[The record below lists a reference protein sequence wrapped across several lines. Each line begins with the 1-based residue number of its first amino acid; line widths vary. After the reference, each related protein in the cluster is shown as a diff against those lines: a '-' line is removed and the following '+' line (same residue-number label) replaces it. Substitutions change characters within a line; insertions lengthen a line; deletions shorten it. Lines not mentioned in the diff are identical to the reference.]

1 MSSLQIAFPSPS
13 ASSASAKE
21 RLIIALDVPSAAEA
35 QKLVLQIGDAAV
47 FYKVG
52 FQLFT
57 VAGPDFVRELASSG
71 KKIFL
76 DLKVHEIPNTA
87 AAAVKSA
94 ASLNVQMVTVHAS
107 GGSKM
112 LRAAVEAATSAGQTQ
127 GKDAPVILAV
137 TVLTSLANED
147 LPEIGLNVSAREQ
160 AVRLAKVA
168 HSAGCGG
175 VVASPEEIGAIRNA
189 VGGQMLIVT
198 PGIRPT
204 GSDKGDQSRIA
215 TPVEAIRSGATHLVV
230 GRPITKASD
239 PAEAARNI
247 VSGIAEAK

>member
-1 MSSLQIAFPSPS
+1 MPSSKPADSGISALGSSP
-13 ASSASAKE
+13 KD
-21 RLIIALDVPSAAEA
+21 RLIIALDVSSAAEA
-35 QKLVLQIGDAAV
+35 QKMVLRIGDAAV

-57 VAGPDFVRELASSG
+57 VAGPDFVRELANSG

-94 ASLNVQMVTVHAS
+94 ASLKVQMVTVHAS

-127 GKDAPVILAV
+127 GQTAPVILAV

-147 LPEIGLNVSAREQ
+147 LPEIGLDVTAREQ
-160 AVRLAKVA
+160 VVRLAKVA
-168 HSAGCGG
+168 HAAGCGG
-175 VVASPEEIGAIRNA
+175 VVASPEEITEIRKA
-189 VGGQMLIVT
+189 VGQEMLIVT

-204 GSDKGDQSRIA
+204 GSDRGDQSRIA
-215 TPVEAIRSGATHLVV
+215 TPAEAIRSGATHLVV
-230 GRPITKASD
+230 GRPITKAAD
-239 PAEAARNI
+239 PADAARSI
-247 VSGIAEAK
+247 VSEIASA

>member
-1 MSSLQIAFPSPS
+1 MPSSKTAESGLSALGSSP
-13 ASSASAKE
+13 KD
-21 RLIIALDVPSAAEA
+21 RLIIALDVSSAAEA

-57 VAGPDFVRELASSG
+57 VAGPDFVRELANSG

-127 GKDAPVILAV
+127 GQTAPVILAV

-147 LPEIGLNVSAREQ
+147 LPEIGLNVTAREQ
-160 AVRLAKVA
+160 VVRLAQVA

-189 VGGQMLIVT
+189 VGQEMLIVT
-198 PGIRPT
+198 PGIRPA
-204 GSDKGDQSRIA
+204 GSEKGDQSRIA
-215 TPVEAIRSGATHLVV
+215 TPAEAIRSGATHLVV
-230 GRPITKASD
+230 GRPITTAAD
-239 PAEAARNI
+239 PADAARSI
-247 VSGIAEAK
+247 VSEI